1 MKYNPVTKEIVDEL
15 IAIVG
20 RKNVIS
26 DKEKI
31 ETYSH
36 DETSAK
42 QYSHM
47 PEVVVTPKTTKEIAK
62 IVKLANKEL
71 IPITPRGAGSGLSGG
86 AIPLFGGIVI
96 STEKMNRV
104 LEIDYANMMMVLQPG
119 VVTNDINEEIA
130 EHGLFFAGYPMSVE
144 TCYIGGNIAEN
155 AGGGKAVKYGVT
167 GRYVMGL
174 EVVTPTGEVVE
185 LGGKRVKDVTGY
197 DLKQLIVGSEGTL
210 GIVTKIII
218 KLLPL
223 PAVKEDLLVLFTD
236 VKSAINIVPEIMTGA
251 RIIPTSI
258 EFMDKLSVKTSCEYL
273 NEHLPYQE
281 AGAMLLIEVDGNTEE
296 QVEADAETIGELCL
310 NKGAIEVYV
319 ADNYTTQER
328 VWSVRRNIAE
338 AFKVVSPHQSLE
350 DIVVPIAAIPD
361 LMPEL
366 ERISDKYN
374 IQIPCYGHA
383 GDGNLHATLVKNP
396 ESSMQEWYEIEK
408 KALRELY
415 QATKELGGTISGEH
429 GIGLKRKEYMKI
441 VSNPVELELMRKI
454 KKAFDPNNIMNPGK
468 IFDID
473 K

>member
-1 MKYNPVTKEIVDEL
+1 MKYNPVTKEIIAEL

-96 STEKMNRV
+96 STEIMNRV
-104 LEIDYANMMMVLQPG
+104 LEIDYDNMMMVLQPG

-236 VKSAINIVPEIMTGA
+236 VKSAIDIVPEIMTGA

-429 GIGLKRKEYMKI
+429 GIGLKRKAYMKI

-473 K
+473 

>member
-1 MKYNPVTKEIVDEL
+1 MKYNPVTKNIIAEL
-15 IAIVG
+15 IAIIG

-96 STEKMNRV
+96 STEIMNRV
-104 LEIDYANMMMVLQPG
+104 LEIDYNNMMMVLQPG

-273 NEHLPYQE
+273 NEHLPYQQ

-429 GIGLKRKEYMKI
+429 GIGLKRKAYMKI

-473 K
+473 